1 MSLTE
6 ALQKLFPGRLVITST
21 QDQRNTGNFE
31 VTIVKTGE
39 LIHSK
44 RNGMGKCEPATE
56 ERDAL
61 IALIRQKLA

>member
-1 MSLTE
+1 MSLSE
-6 ALQKLFPGRLVITST
+6 ALQKLFPGRLEITNT

-31 VTIVKTGE
+31 VTLVKTGE
-39 LIHSK
+39 LVHSK

-61 IALIRQKLA
+61 IALIRQRLA